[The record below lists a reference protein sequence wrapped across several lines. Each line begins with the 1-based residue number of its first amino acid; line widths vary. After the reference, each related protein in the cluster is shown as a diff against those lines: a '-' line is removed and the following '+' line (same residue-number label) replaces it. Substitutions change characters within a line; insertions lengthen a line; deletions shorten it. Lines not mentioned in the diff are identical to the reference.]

1 MNIVN
6 KLTLRYL
13 SKNKNR
19 TLVTIIGVIISV
31 AMISATSAI
40 GGSFT
45 DMLRRSVILTTGNWQ
60 SAFIGVSGSK
70 LEEITASPYIKDS
83 LISHTV
89 GFGLL
94 PGSKNS
100 QRPYIYITE
109 YNSFDLSAITL
120 KEGRLPENNTEL
132 VISSKMLDTSGVSY
146 NIGDKVTFE
155 MGERTSKANT
165 DTLLDNTYTYEEG
178 EVFTKTG
185 EKQYTITGIV
195 DASNK
200 ENLAR
205 AGYVAF
211 GGLSEDDIKNDE
223 LYTVYG
229 GFHTVNKAFYKN
241 SEKIKT
247 ESKAQKVEY
256 NKELLFYTGISEDD
270 QFMSTLKYAT
280 FIVGFII
287 LLGSVSLIYNAFAIS
302 LSERSRT
309 LGMLASVGAT
319 KQQKRN
325 SVLFEALLIGCIAI
339 PLGLA
344 GGYLGLGITFWL
356 LNPIIQNVFI
366 VTVPLKL
373 VIVPI
378 GFIGAILFSALLL
391 LISAWFPAIR
401 ASKISP
407 IDAIRQTQ
415 DVTIKGKNIKTLGI
429 TRKIFGFEA
438 DLGLKNIKRNK
449 HRYYATLFSMI
460 ISIVLFLTASGFS
473 AFINKSFTMSNVPIN
488 YDLTVSVYS
497 GDKEEVNRYQKE
509 LLKLNPA
516 ESKVVANYV
525 YGSTNLLESQ
535 VGEEAKKRLD
545 LLENGYQLELEIIS
559 MDDDSLKQYAKE
571 AGVEYEALLS
581 DRPKGILI
589 NTFNLKEG
597 HKFSTVSQLQVKTG
611 DVIPFTLMDDA
622 GKSGETMIEVG
633 AITDKIPLPMAGY
646 QESMYTITM
655 VVSEHSMES
664 IINNLA
670 QKGYKIF
677 KNLVIF
683 YQTDSAAV
691 LEKDIESIKT
701 NYPGLSSYT
710 DNVILQRQRQER
722 LSLIFSVFLYGF
734 VILIATV
741 CTANIINTISTGIH
755 MRKREFAMLKS
766 YGITPGGFDKMIR
779 YESIFYGLKS
789 LLYGLP
795 IGCAMIYLVYKALG
809 RNFDFYFFLPWQN
822 ILFAV
827 LSVFLIIGSTM
838 VYAVRKTKKDNIID
852 TLKNENL

>member
-83 LISHTV
+83 LISHTA

-146 NIGDKVTFE
+146 KIGDKVTFE
-155 MGERTSKANT
+155 MGERTSQANT

-256 NKELLFYTGISEDD
+256 NKELLFYAGISEDD

-415 DVTIKGKNIKTLGI
+415 DVTIKRKNIKTLGI

-516 ESKVVANYV
+516 ESKVVANYI

-535 VGEEAKKRLD
+535 VSEEAKKRLD

-655 VVSEHSMES
+655 VVSEHSMDS
-664 IINNLA
+664 LINNLA

-677 KNLVIF
+677 KNLVFF

-741 CTANIINTISTGIH
+741 CIANIINTISTGIH

-827 LSVFLIIGSTM
+827 LSVFLIIGTTM

>member
-1 MNIVN
+1 
-6 KLTLRYL
+6 
-13 SKNKNR
+13 
-19 TLVTIIGVIISV
+19 
-31 AMISATSAI
+31 MISATSAI

-60 SAFIGVSGSK
+60 SSWKGVPGSE
-70 LEEITASPYIKDS
+70 LEKITASPLIKDS

-146 NIGDKVTFE
+146 KIGDKVTFE
-155 MGERTSKANT
+155 IGERTSKAVP
-165 DTLLDNTYTYEEG
+165 DTVLDNTHSYEEG
-178 EVFTKTG
+178 ELFTKTG

-200 ENLAR
+200 ENLSR
-205 AGYVAF
+205 AGYAAF
-211 GGLSEDDIKNDE
+211 GGLSEDNIKNDE
-223 LYTVYG
+223 TYTVYG
-229 GFHTVNKAFYKN
+229 GFHKINKAFYKN
-241 SEKIKT
+241 TEIIKN
-247 ESKAQKVEY
+247 ESKAQKVDY
-256 NKELLFYTGISEDD
+256 NNELLFYSGLSQDNR
-270 QFMSTLKYAT
+270 FMLTLKYAT

-302 LSERSRT
+302 LTERSRT

-325 SVLFEALLIGCIAI
+325 SVLFEAFLIGCIAI
-339 PLGLA
+339 PVGLVC
-344 GGYLGLGITFWL
+344 GYLGLGITFWL
-356 LNPIIQNVFI
+356 LNPIIQDVFY
-366 VTVPLKL
+366 VAVPLKL
-373 VIVPI
+373 IIVPI
-378 GFIGAILFSALLL
+378 GCIGAILFSALLL
-391 LISAWFPAIR
+391 MISAWFPAKR

-415 DVTIKGKNIKTLGI
+415 DVNIKGKSVKTLGI
-429 TRKIFGFEA
+429 TRKLFGFEA
-438 DLGLKNIKRNK
+438 ELGLKNIKRNK

-460 ISIVLFLTASGFS
+460 ISIVLFLTASGFT
-473 AFINKSFTMSNVPIN
+473 AFINKSFTMSNAPIN

-497 GDKEEVNRYQKE
+497 DDNEEINRFQKE
-509 LLKLNPA
+509 LLNLNPVNNI
-516 ESKVVANYV
+516 VVANYIN
-525 YGSTNLLESQ
+525 GNTDLLENQ
-535 VGEEAKKRLD
+535 VSDEVKKRLG
-545 LLENGYQLELEIIS
+545 LFENGYQLELQIIS
-559 MDDDSLKQYAKE
+559 MDDDSLRQYAKE
-571 AGVEYEALLS
+571 AGVEYEALQSGSL
-581 DRPKGILI
+581 KGILI

-597 HKFSTVSQLQVKTG
+597 HKFTTVSQLRVKTG
-611 DVIPFTLMDDA
+611 DTIPYKLMDDA
-622 GKSGETMIEVG
+622 GKSWETMIEVG
-633 AITDKIPLPMAGY
+633 AITDKIPLPVPGY
-646 QESMYTITM
+646 QESMSNITM
-655 VVSEHSMES
+655 VVSERSMES
-664 IINNLA
+664 LINTFE
-670 QKGYKIF
+670 QKGDRIYK
-677 KNLVIF
+677 NSVVF
-683 YQTDSAAV
+683 YQTNSATK
-691 LEKDIESIKT
+691 LEKDIETIKA

-710 DNVILQRQRQER
+710 DNVVMQRQRQER

-734 VILIATV
+734 VILIAIV

-766 YGITPGGFDKMIR
+766 YGITPDGFDKMIR

-795 IGCAMIYLVYKALG
+795 IGCGMIYLVYKTLG

-822 ILFAV
+822 IIIAV
-827 LSVFLIIGSTM
+827 FSVFLVIGSTM